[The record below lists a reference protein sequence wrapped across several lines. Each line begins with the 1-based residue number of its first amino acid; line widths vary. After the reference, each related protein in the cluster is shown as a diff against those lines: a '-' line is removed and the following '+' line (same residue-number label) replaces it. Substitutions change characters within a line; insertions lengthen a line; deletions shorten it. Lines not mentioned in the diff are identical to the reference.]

1 MRAPLALW
9 SGFVLAF
16 TTLSY
21 TLETP
26 SAFPLAQRIATM
38 RAAVETALRL
48 STRVGQT

>member
-21 TLETP
+21 TLRFTEGNRRRICSTNGRP
-26 SAFPLAQRIATM
+26 SQAT
-38 RAAVETALRL
+38 
-48 STRVGQT
+48 